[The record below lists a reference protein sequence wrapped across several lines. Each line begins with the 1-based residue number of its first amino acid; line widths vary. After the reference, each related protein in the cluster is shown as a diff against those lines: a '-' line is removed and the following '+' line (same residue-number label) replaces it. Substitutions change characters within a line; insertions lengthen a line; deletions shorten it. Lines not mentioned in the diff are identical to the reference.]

1 MRNLTILFGVVLA
14 CSALAVFAAEG
25 SKSKEAAADAGKDVP
40 PVLNFTM
47 DSLDGKPVNLS
58 KYQGKVVLIVNT
70 ASKCGNTPQYE
81 QLQKLH
87 EKYSE
92 KGLAVIGFPANDFKQ
107 QEPGTNEDIA
117 AFCKK
122 NYGVTFDMF
131 SKIVVKG
138 QGQAPLYKF
147 LTSKETNPNFAGD
160 ITWNFEKFLVGK
172 NGQVVARFKPKMH
185 PDDPEIIKAIEAEL
199 AK

>member
-1 MRNLTILFGVVLA
+1 
-14 CSALAVFAAEG
+14 
-25 SKSKEAAADAGKDVP
+25 
-40 PVLNFTM
+40 
-47 DSLDGKPVNLS
+47 
-58 KYQGKVVLIVNT
+58 
-70 ASKCGNTPQYE
+70 
-81 QLQKLH
+81 
-87 EKYSE
+87 
-92 KGLAVIGFPANDFKQ
+92 LAVIGFPANDFKQ